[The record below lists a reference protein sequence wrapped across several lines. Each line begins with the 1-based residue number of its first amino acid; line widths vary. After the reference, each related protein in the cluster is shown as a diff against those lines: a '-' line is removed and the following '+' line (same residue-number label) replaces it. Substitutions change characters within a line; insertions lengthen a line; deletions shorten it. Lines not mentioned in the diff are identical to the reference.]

1 MSTTTPRPV
10 RPTNLLITL
19 ASSRPDPR
27 MVSLDSLPERARSRA
42 HQNSIVSS
50 SNYQHFCLTSI
61 GWQLEFLNFIHNT
74 AREGNIS
81 KMLHGIFGSEM
92 IKLCQQAVI
101 KNQDVKTVYNKRLG
115 NLDPER
121 TGPSHSTI
129 NRISFLI
136 RHRESQNLYWAL
148 CFDSIDSLPSKLLS
162 WNSKVNIDDLCRI

>member
-1 MSTTTPRPV
+1 MSSTTPRPV
-10 RPTNLLITL
+10 RPTNSLIKL

-27 MVSLDSLPERARSRA
+27 RFSLDSLPERAIRRT
-42 HQNSIVSS
+42 HQNSVVNS

-61 GWQLEFLNFIHNT
+61 RWQLEFWNFIDNT
-74 AREGNIS
+74 AREENIS

-101 KNQDVKTVYNKRLG
+101 KTMMSKQYNKRLG